1 MIMRPRPKYVSEQIK
16 MNLSEVVVALDSL
29 RWDVE
34 TARKLKESDK
44 DYYSDVLSE
53 ACKLINDMDR

>member
-1 MIMRPRPKYVSEQIK
+1 
-16 MNLSEVVVALDSL
+16 MNLSELVVALDSL

-44 DYYSDVLSE
+44 DYYSDVLSD
-53 ACKLINDMDR
+53 ACNLINDMDR